1 MVIFL
6 VVMYFNS
13 SLCFCVFHVIQDKHM
28 AALVSERFSSTGKLK
43 VQVMVNKLYIALLQ
57 IKFLKNWAIIQLPYN
72 SDRSSICTIV
82 ILADDIPHWDVVT
95 YSRKLLIK
103 IISFMTFIAQ
113 LGLLILLVWPFF
125 LESEAGTTFTVV
137 FSPLFLL
144 IAFKSYATPCNF
156 FIILDISAHLL
167 LQFVHSIA
175 CLNFIF

>member
-1 MVIFL
+1 M
-6 VVMYFNS
+6 
-13 SLCFCVFHVIQDKHM
+13 
-28 AALVSERFSSTGKLK
+28 
-43 VQVMVNKLYIALLQ
+43 Q

-137 FSPLFLL
+137 FFPLFLL
-144 IAFKSYATPCNF
+144 IAFKSYVTPCNF
-156 FIILDISAHLL
+156 IIILDISAHLL
-167 LQFVHSIA
+167 LQFVNSIA
-175 CLNFIF
+175 HLYFIFQSPCQMSDFYAKVTITQHQFCCISYDLSWHFDKTL